1 MYIHPTFVTVWL
13 FRQVFD
19 TPLTMQDNKPNF
31 GERMRSMTSEPG
43 VYLMKDRIGNTIYV
57 GKAKNLKK
65 RLSSY
70 FMPSR
75 KSKADLKTRTLIG
88 AIWDFEFHVVRN
100 EEEALI
106 LESKL
111 IKQYRPRY
119 NVSLRDDKRFW
130 LVKVQL
136 KAAIPKFELTRLR
149 KEDGAKYFGPF
160 VHSTALKATL
170 EWLNNTF
177 GLRTCS
183 QKSPGEHD
191 YKHCHADVIRNC
203 SAPCVGKISIEDY
216 RAQVMEAVDFLD
228 GKGKRGLF
236 ANLREEMQQ
245 AAEKMDFE
253 KAASLRDVIQNLEKT
268 LSPARQFSRGHG
280 VPTTVKPTE
289 DLAELGE
296 YLGLDRPPQVMECF
310 DISNVSDTHI
320 VASMVRFTGGA
331 PDNQNYRRYR
341 MKTVTTQ
348 DDFASMAEV
357 VRRRYSRIVVECQ
370 KANKEF
376 FESNQEP
383 LVQAMRR
390 LGDEGLSP
398 IRLPD
403 LVIVDGGKGQLSA
416 AFAELKQL
424 GLAELPIVGLAKQ
437 HEEIFF
443 PGESDSLRIDH
454 NQGSLKLMQRIRDEA
469 HRYANNYNE
478 LLLRKRMTESLL
490 DDVPGMSTVRKRA
503 LLKHFGSVT
512 EVKKATVNELLK
524 VDGIG
529 PKSAQQIADWFS
541 KS

>member
-1 MYIHPTFVTVWL
+1 MEK
-13 FRQVFD
+13 
-19 TPLTMQDNKPNF
+19 KPNF
-31 GERMRSMTSEPG
+31 RERMRQMNTEPG

-75 KSKADLKTRTLIG
+75 RTKADLKTRSLIDS
-88 AIWDFEFHVVRN
+88 IWDFETHTVRN

-136 KAAIPKFELTRLR
+136 KTPLPRFELTRLR

-160 VHSTALKATL
+160 VHSGALKGTL
-170 EWLNNTF
+170 EWLNNEF
-177 GLRTCS
+177 GLRTCA
-183 QKSPGEHD
+183 QKNPGAHE
-191 YKHCHADVIRNC
+191 YKHCHADVIANC
-203 SAPCVGKISIEDY
+203 SAPCVGKVSQEEY
-216 RAQVMEAVDFLD
+216 RAKVMEAVDFLD
-228 GKGKRGLF
+228 GKGKRSRF
-236 ANLREEMQQ
+236 AYLREQMQE

-268 LSPARQFSRGHG
+268 LSPARQFTRGRG

-296 YLGLDRPPQVMECF
+296 YLGLDRPPVVMECF
-310 DISNVSDTHI
+310 DISNVSSTHI
-320 VASMVRFTGGA
+320 VASMVRFLEGA

-341 MKTVTTQ
+341 MKTVASQ

-357 VRRRYSRIVVECQ
+357 VRRRYSRIVMEAQ
-370 KANKEF
+370 KANREF
-376 FESNQEP
+376 FETNQEP
-383 LVQAMRR
+383 LVQALRH
-390 LGDEGLSP
+390 LSDEGLAP

-416 AFAELKQL
+416 AFAELKDL
-424 GLAELPIVGLAKQ
+424 GLGELPIVGLAKQ

-443 PGESDSLRIDH
+443 PGESDGLRIDH
-454 NQGSLKLMQRIRDEA
+454 SEGALKLMQRIRDEA

-478 LLLRKRMTESLL
+478 LLLRKRMSESLL

-512 EVKKATVNELLK
+512 EVKKASEKELQR
-524 VDGIG
+524 VEGIG
-529 PKSAQQIADWFS
+529 PKSAERIAAWFAS
-541 KS
+541 H

>member
-1 MYIHPTFVTVWL
+1 
-13 FRQVFD
+13 
-19 TPLTMQDNKPNF
+19 MQDNKPNF
-31 GERMRSMTSEPG
+31 RERMRTMTSEPG

-136 KAAIPKFELTRLR
+136 KSPMPRFELTRLR

-170 EWLNNTF
+170 EWLNNAF
-177 GLRTCS
+177 GLRTCA
-183 QKSPGEHD
+183 QKSPGEHE

-216 RAQVMEAVDFLD
+216 RAKVMEAVDFLD

-236 ANLREEMQQ
+236 ASLREEMQQ
-245 AAEKMDFE
+245 AAEKMHFE

-268 LSPARQFSRGHG
+268 LSPARQFSRGQG
-280 VPTTVKPTE
+280 LPTTVKPTE
-289 DLAELGE
+289 DLAELGD

-357 VRRRYSRIVVECQ
+357 VRRRYSRIVMECQ

-416 AFAELKQL
+416 AFAELKEL

-437 HEEIFF
+437 YEEIFF

-454 NQGSLKLMQRIRDEA
+454 SQGSLKLMQRIRDEA

-478 LLLRKRMTESLL
+478 LLLRKRMSESLL

-512 EVKKATVNELLK
+512 EVKKATVTELQK

-529 PKSAQQIADWFS
+529 PKSAERIAEWFS
-541 KS
+541 QG